1 MHLNLAEGDEMKTVL
16 SALCCLVLF
25 SLPALAQKKAAA
37 APMTD
42 QEFVDFAAQ
51 TDMVEANLG
60 QLGQDVAS
68 SPAVKDYG
76 KMLVTDHTADYQKLQ
91 SMATQAGLTVPTAI
105 DAKNNKAMIGPFHA
119 LKGAAFDH
127 KYIAEM
133 VSGHTKALAI
143 YNKEADDA
151 KDAAIKTY
159 AQDAIPVL
167 EKHLQDAKA
176 LEQGKTPSGL

>member
-1 MHLNLAEGDEMKTVL
+1 MKTVL

-25 SLPALAQKKAAA
+25 SLPAVAQKKAAA
-37 APMTD
+37 AAAMTS

-60 QLGQDVAS
+60 QLAQDVAATQ
-68 SPAVKDYG
+68 AVKDYG
-76 KMLVTDHTADYQKLQ
+76 KMLVTDHTADYEKLQ
-91 SMATQAGLTVPTAI
+91 SMAKGAGLTVPAAI
-105 DAKNNKAMIGPFHA
+105 DAENNKTMIGPMHA

-133 VSGHTKALAI
+133 VTGHTKALAI
-143 YNKEADDA
+143 YNKEADET
-151 KDAAIKTY
+151 KDEAVKTY

-167 EKHLQDAKA
+167 EKHLEDAKA
-176 LEQGKTPSGL
+176 IAQGKTPANM

>member
-1 MHLNLAEGDEMKTVL
+1 MKTIL

-25 SLPALAQKKAAA
+25 SLPALAQKKAATT
-37 APMTD
+37 APMTN

-60 QLGQDVAS
+60 QLAQDVAAS
-68 SPAVKDYG
+68 QAVKDYG

-91 SMATQAGLTVPTAI
+91 SVATQAGLTVPTAI

-127 KYIAEM
+127 KYISAM
-133 VSGHTKALAI
+133 VTGHTQALAI
-143 YNKEADDA
+143 YNKEADATTDA
-151 KDAAIKTY
+151 TIRTY
-159 AQDAIPVL
+159 AQGTIPVL
-167 EKHLQDAKA
+167 EKHLQDAKTIQ
-176 LEQGKTPSGL
+176 QGKTPSGL